1 MIMALKSCS
10 SLKRIAKD
18 KGGAT
23 AVEFGLVAAPFFWI
37 LMGMAELGAMSLV
50 QSNLDNAIAEVGRRI
65 RTGEVQTTGISA
77 TQLKDALCEEVT
89 AVMALNCGAYLRL
102 DVDQFDSFADVGNAP
117 PVSGGAFDEGQI
129 GFEPGVASE
138 VILVRAYYQWD
149 IFTPMF
155 DNIFANMGGG
165 TRLVVSSMLF
175 RNEPF

>member
-1 MIMALKSCS
+1 MVMARESCS
-10 SLKRIAKD
+10 PFKRIAKD
-18 KGGAT
+18 KRGAT
-23 AVEFGLVAAPFFWI
+23 ALEFGFVAAPFFWI

-77 TQLKDALCEEVT
+77 AELKNALCDEVT
-89 AVMALNCGAYLRL
+89 AVMSLNCGAYLRL
-102 DVDQFDSFADVGNAP
+102 DVDQFDSFADVGAGP
-117 PVSGGAFDEGQI
+117 PVTGGAFDESQI

-138 VILVRAYYQWD
+138 VILVRVYYQWD

-155 DNIFANMGGG
+155 ENIFANMGGG
-165 TRLVVSSMLF
+165 TRLVASSMLF